1 MIRMHINV
9 GNNHNVKPRDIVG
22 AIANEAGIEGRLI
35 GSVDIF
41 DSFTFVEIPESHV
54 DRVMEKMDKR
64 MIKGKPISI
73 EPAKDGKGKPKGP
86 SKYGAQE
93 GSAKRKPAYNKEGG
107 SSRGDSNRSDSHRG
121 EGSRSEASRD
131 RDKKRVKTVKPQQ

>member
-35 GSVDIF
+35 GSVDIY

-73 EPAKDGKGKPKGP
+73 EPAKEGKGSSKSGKPASG
-86 SKYGAQE
+86 E
-93 GSAKRKPAYNKEGG
+93 GYQGKRKSSGYRDGG
-107 SSRGDSNRSDSHRG
+107 SSRSEGSSRG
-121 EGSRSEASRD
+121 EGSKEGYKD
-131 RDKKRVKTVKPQQ
+131 RDKKRVKTSKPSPQV